1 MFRRPASAGGPCSR
15 LYHTLEKTM
24 SPNITMSKTD
34 FNRID
39 LMLEKL
45 AAVRMQGKEA
55 LSNELLRAQ
64 VVEPWEVPP
73 MVVTMNSTVCFRLDG
88 GGPALCRTLVYP
100 KDAGLQPDTLSVLTP
115 VGSAL
120 LGLSEG
126 DRMEWTHPDGR
137 ALTVEVL
144 QVLYQPER
152 AGDFHL

>member
-1 MFRRPASAGGPCSR
+1 MN
-15 LYHTLEKTM
+15 
-24 SPNITMSKTD
+24 PNIMMSKTD

-39 LMLEKL
+39 LLLEKL
-45 AAVRMQGKEA
+45 AASRVPGKEA

-73 MVVTMNSTVCFRLDG
+73 TVVTMHSTVRFRLDG
-88 GGPALCRTLVYP
+88 DAAELCRTLVYP
-100 KDAGLQPDTLSVLTP
+100 KDAGRAPDTLSVLSP

-126 DRMEWTHPDGR
+126 DRMQWLHPDGR
-137 ALTVEVL
+137 AIWVEVL
-144 QVLYQPER
+144 EVVYQPER

>member
-1 MFRRPASAGGPCSR
+1 MN
-15 LYHTLEKTM
+15 
-24 SPNITMSKTD
+24 PNILMSKTD

-39 LMLEKL
+39 LLLERL
-45 AAVRMQGKEA
+45 TASRVSGQEA

-73 MVVTMNSTVCFRLDG
+73 TVVTMHSTVRFRLDG
-88 GGPALCRTLVYP
+88 DDTTLCKTLVYP
-100 KDAGLQPDTLSVLTP
+100 KEAGQAPDALSILSP

-126 DRMEWTHPDGR
+126 DRMQWLHPDGR
-137 ALTVEVL
+137 EIGV
-144 QVLYQPER
+144 QVLEIVYQPER

>member
-1 MFRRPASAGGPCSR
+1 MES
-15 LYHTLEKTM
+15 KM
-24 SPNITMSKTD
+24 IPNITMSKTD

-45 AAVRMQGKEA
+45 APVRMHGKEA
-55 LSNELLRAQ
+55 LSDELLRAQ

-73 MVVTMNSTVCFRLDG
+73 MVVTMNSTVRFRLDG
-88 GGPALCRTLVYP
+88 SAQELCRTLVYP
-100 KDAGLQPDTLSVLTP
+100 KDVGQGQDTLSVLTP

-126 DRMEWTHPDGR
+126 DRMQWTHPDGR
-137 ALTVEVL
+137 EIAVEVL
-144 QVLYQPER
+144 QLIYQPER